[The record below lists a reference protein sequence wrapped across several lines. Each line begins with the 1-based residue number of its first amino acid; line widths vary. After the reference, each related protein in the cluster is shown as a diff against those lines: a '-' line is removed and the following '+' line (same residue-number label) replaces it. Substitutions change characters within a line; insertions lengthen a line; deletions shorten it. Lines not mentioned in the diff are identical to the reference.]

1 MNVAAPFRRLALA
14 GWSLLG
20 VTIGYWLLSQPAIR
34 ATGVWALLLVP
45 YFILLIA
52 LWRSARN
59 AFAYAMLAAIV
70 FAVIGAM
77 ELVALA
83 TGQLP
88 AALFTGGAIV
98 AFFLQIPASR
108 VQAQLNNRAAKTQ

>member
-1 MNVAAPFRRLALA
+1 MTVPSALRRLALV
-14 GWSLLG
+14 GWCLLG
-20 VTIGYWLLSQPAIR
+20 IAIAYWLLTQPDIR
-34 ATGVWALLLVP
+34 ATGLWAMLLIPYFVLLLA
-45 YFILLIA
+45 IA
-52 LWRSARN
+52 RSARN
-59 AFAYAMLAAIV
+59 SFAYGMLAAIV

-88 AALFTGGAIV
+88 AALFTGSAIV

-108 VQAQLNNRAAKTQ
+108 VQAQLNNHAAKTQ